1 MLQLSRATKAVL
13 LALVALI
20 LVFMYTPL
28 FVLILNS
35 FNQAQISSWPIENF
49 SLKWCSYAAYY

>member
-35 FNQAQISSWPIENF
+35 FNQAQISSWPIEGY
-49 SLKWCSYAAYY
+49 S